1 MDIASDF
8 IRLWFMSQRR
18 GNQESAGAG
27 GGGGGGGF
35 EQEVLTWP
43 SSRPEPSSRLIY
55 NSTNNWSTV

>member
-8 IRLWFMSQRR
+8 IRLWFMSLRR
-18 GNQESAGAG
+18 GNQESAGVG

-43 SSRPEPSSRLIY
+43 SPRPEPFSCLIY